1 MGFWDLFRRKPRV
14 TGREALIDF
23 LDKQA
28 AFLAQKGLFEYSR
41 ARAGPYGNVLFS
53 EQSFLAEIEKSR
65 WIAYPA
71 TLAMVTEAVEGVLR
85 PAVGEQRQPLLEGM
99 TAAALTAFDR
109 YPVPTA
115 LDSGTWSGLRQTLG
129 HDLALIGL
137 HPVKRVMDVPA
148 RYLDR
153 YVEAMPIHEKLK
165 ANDVPTI
172 HNYLRTNLCNVH
184 DVFVRR
190 ADVPALV
197 AVLI

>member
-1 MGFWDLFRRKPRV
+1 MGFLDFFRREPRV
-14 TGREALIDF
+14 AGREALIDF

-28 AFLAQKGLFEYSR
+28 AFLAQKGIYEYSR
-41 ARAGPYGNVLFS
+41 ARAGPYGNVLFD
-53 EQSFLAEIEKSR
+53 EKGFLAEIEKSR
-65 WIAYPA
+65 WRAYPA
-71 TLAMVTEAVEGVLR
+71 TLAMVAEAVEGVLR
-85 PAVGEQRQPLLEGM
+85 PAAGEQREALLQSV
-99 TAAALTAFDR
+99 TAAALAAFDR
-109 YPVPTA
+109 YPSPAVLEPGA
-115 LDSGTWSGLRQTLG
+115 WAALRQTLE
-129 HDLALIGL
+129 HDLALVGL
-137 HPVKRVMDVPA
+137 HAVKRVMDVPQ

-197 AVLI
+197 AALG

>member
-1 MGFWDLFRRKPRV
+1 MGFFDFFRREPRV
-14 TGREALIDF
+14 SGRETLVDF

-28 AFLAQKGLFEYSR
+28 AFLAQKGLYEYSR

-53 EQSFLAEIEKSR
+53 EQGFLTEIEKSR
-65 WIAYPA
+65 WTAFPA

-85 PAVGEQRQPLLEGM
+85 PAAGDERQPLLNGM
-99 TAAALTAFDR
+99 TAAALAAFGR
-109 YPVPTA
+109 YPVPAA
-115 LDSGTWSGLRQTLG
+115 LDSDAWAGLRQALE

-137 HPVKRVMDVPA
+137 HPVKRVMDVPQ

-165 ANDVPTI
+165 AKDVPTI
-172 HNYLRTNLCNVH
+172 HNYLRTNLCHVH
-184 DVFVRR
+184 DAFVRR
-190 ADVPALV
+190 ADVPALI

>member
-1 MGFWDLFRRKPRV
+1 MGLFDFFRREPRV
-14 TGREALIDF
+14 SGREALVDF

-53 EQSFLAEIEKSR
+53 EKGFLAEIEKSR
-65 WIAYPA
+65 WIAYPT

-85 PAVGEQRQPLLEGM
+85 PAAGDERQPLLHGM
-99 TAAALTAFDR
+99 TAAALAAFDR
-109 YPVPTA
+109 YPVPAA
-115 LDSGTWSGLRQTLG
+115 LDSGTWAGLRQTLE
-129 HDLALIGL
+129 HDLALVGL
-137 HPVKRVMDVPA
+137 HSVKRVMDVPG

-153 YVEAMPIHEKLK
+153 YVEAMPIHEKLR

-190 ADVPALV
+190 ADVPTLVAALV
-197 AVLI
+197 